1 MVVVN
6 ETGPLDGAS
15 APLTIA
21 LTVRFLL
28 ELALLA
34 GIAVL
39 AWNLTGGWWRWPA
52 AILAVATAAIVWGL
66 FLSPKAAVPLPWPA
80 ALGIEA
86 ALFIGTGAGLF
97 VIGLAIPAGI
107 GVTLWIIDRF
117 VLALL
122 QN

>member
-1 MVVVN
+1 MSM
-6 ETGPLDGAS
+6 TGPLDGAS
-15 APLTIA
+15 PLLATA

-39 AWNLTGGWWRWPA
+39 AWNLTGGWWRWLA
-52 AILAVATAAIVWGL
+52 ALLSVVAVAVVWGL

-80 ALGIEA
+80 TLGIETV
-86 ALFIGTGAGLF
+86 LFVGTGAGLF
-97 VIGLAIPAGI
+97 VIGLGLPAAI
-107 GVTLWIIDRF
+107 GVALWLIDRIT
-117 VLALL
+117 LAIL